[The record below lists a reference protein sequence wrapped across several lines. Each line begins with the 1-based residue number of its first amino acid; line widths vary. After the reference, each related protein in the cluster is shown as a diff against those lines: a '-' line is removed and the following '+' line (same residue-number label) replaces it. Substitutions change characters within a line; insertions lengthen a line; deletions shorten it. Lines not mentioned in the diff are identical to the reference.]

1 MLDQTRWWVKKRGQV
16 VKKAV
21 GNNTK
26 NKVRGVLK
34 KNGGQ
39 KNRGMSKKTRW
50 WVKKTRSGCQT
61 KAVQNNTKNKVRGL
75 KKTCGQKNKG
85 G

>member
-1 MLDQTRWWVKKRGQV
+1 LGTIQKTRLGGFK
-16 VKKAV
+16 
-21 GNNTK
+21 
-26 NKVRGVLK
+26 K

-75 KKTCGQKNKG
+75 KKNMRSKEQGWVK
-85 G
+85 